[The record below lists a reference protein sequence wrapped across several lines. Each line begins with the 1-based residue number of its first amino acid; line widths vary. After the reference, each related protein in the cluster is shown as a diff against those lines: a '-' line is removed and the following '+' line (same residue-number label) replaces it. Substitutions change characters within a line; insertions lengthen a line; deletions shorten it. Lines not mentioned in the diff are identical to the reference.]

1 MDLLGTTFSV
11 NGKVHDLILGVYDLA
26 QLSAE
31 DIIRIKRGGL
41 NNLNFVGVFR
51 AKWIGLFKQKR
62 HLNKQMTFCF
72 MHEVNIFQFLEY

>member
-51 AKWIGLFKQKR
+51 AK
-62 HLNKQMTFCF
+62 
-72 MHEVNIFQFLEY
+72 